1 MRQIKKIMQKTSAL
15 YRDRTDTMIG
25 GVAGGLGKYLNMDP
39 TIIRIIFLILAFFG
53 GGIILYLILWI
64 AIPLEPIDYFEKNQ
78 YQSNMENESTDH
90 ARQTGEERQPASYNK
105 PPSDGNLIA
114 GVILIAIGAIFLI
127 NRFLDIDFGDLWPFI
142 LLAAGVVLV
151 IRGFTRSN

>member
-1 MRQIKKIMQKTSAL
+1 MQKTSAL
-15 YRDRTDTMIG
+15 YRDRSDSMIG
-25 GVAGGLGKYLNMDP
+25 GVSGGMGKYLNLDP

-64 AIPLEPIDYFEKNQ
+64 AIPLAPIDYFEKTQ
-78 YQSNMENESTDH
+78 YQINMENETAGN
-90 ARQTGEERQPASYNK
+90 ARQTGENQQPAPQNK

-114 GVILIAIGAIFLI
+114 GVILIAIGGIFLI

-142 LLAAGVVLV
+142 LLVAGLVLV
-151 IRGFTRSN
+151 IKGFTRFN